1 MPRIERRVTT
11 RLLAL
16 VVPFC
21 LVLAGCATMSAAP
34 GADSSRLAT
43 IAKRGTLEVCTTGDY
58 KPFSFHDPKTG
69 EYEGIDIDMAHSL
82 AKALGVKPVF
92 VKTTWGHLL
101 DDATSG
107 RCDIAMGGIS
117 ITLPR
122 QKKGSFSVPYLVDG
136 KTPIT
141 RCENVSKFETL
152 AEIDRSGVRVIVN
165 PGGTNESFARSHL
178 KHATI
183 TVYPDN
189 VTIFKEIVDGKADL
203 MMTDATETRLQHKL
217 HPELCAVH
225 PDKPFTFSEKGY
237 LMPQGD
243 VAYQNFVDRWLH
255 IMLADGS
262 YRSISDRWLK

>member
-1 MPRIERRVTT
+1 MPRIERHVTT

-101 DDATSG
+101 DDATGG

-122 QKKGSFSVPYLVDG
+122 QKKGSFSIPYLVDG

-152 AEIDRSGVRVIVN
+152 AEIDRPGVRAIVN
-165 PGGTNESFARSHL
+165 PGGTNESFARAHF

-183 TVYPDN
+183 VDYPDN
-189 VTIFKEIVDGKADL
+189 VTIFQQIVDGKADL
-203 MMTDATETRLQHKL
+203 MVTDATETRLQHKL

-243 VAYQNFVDRWLH
+243 AAYQDFVDQWLH
-255 IMLADGS
+255 IMLADGG
-262 YRSISDRWLK
+262 YRGISDRWLK

>member
-1 MPRIERRVTT
+1 MPHIERHVLS

-16 VVPFC
+16 VVPVC
-21 LVLAGCATMSAAP
+21 LAFAGCATMSAAP

-43 IAKRGTLEVCTTGDY
+43 IAKRGTLETCTTGDY
-58 KPFSFHDPKTG
+58 KPFTYHDSRTH
-69 EYEGIDIDMAHSL
+69 EFEGIDIDMARSL

-101 DDATSG
+101 EDATDG

-122 QKKGSFSVPYLVDG
+122 QRKGSFSIPYLVDG
-136 KTPIT
+136 KAPIT
-141 RCENVSKFETL
+141 RCENASKFQTL
-152 AEIDRSGVRVIVN
+152 AEIDRPGVHVIVN
-165 PGGTNESFARSHL
+165 PGGTNESFARAHL
-178 KHATI
+178 RHATI

-189 VTIFKEIVDGKADL
+189 VTIFKEIVDGRADL
-203 MMTDATETRLQHKL
+203 MVTDATETRLQHKL

-243 VAYQNFVDRWLH
+243 AAYQNFVDQWLH
-255 IMLADGS
+255 LMLADGS
-262 YRSISDRWLK
+262 FRSISDRWLK